1 MNCPTCG
8 SSTTPDQ
15 QFCRSCGTGLIGNEK
30 RPFNP
35 RFWNLLALA
44 LTFGGL
50 MIAMT
55 GKLID
60 LRWVIFAGVFVSMG
74 GMFSIAALG
83 VLRQTSPGRSKRTPI
98 QQPNSLSPAETT
110 KKLSPIGDLESVPS
124 VTEATTNLL
133 DENIPALAQKRVD
146 LR

>member
-8 SSTTPDQ
+8 SSTTPNQ
-15 QFCRSCGTGLIGNEK
+15 QFCRSCGISLISDEQ

-35 RFWNLLALA
+35 RLWSLLALGLA
-44 LTFGGL
+44 FGGL

-60 LRWVIFAGVFVSMG
+60 LRWVIFAGVFVSMA

-83 VLRQTSPGRSKRTPI
+83 VLRQTSPRKSKKRPI
-98 QQPNSLSPAETT
+98 QQPSSLPPAETT
-110 KKLSPIGDLESVPS
+110 KELAPIGDLEFIPS
-124 VTEATTNLL
+124 VTEGTTNLL
-133 DENIPALAQKRVD
+133 DEKIPLLAPKRVD
-146 LR
+146 QG